1 VKRSALA
8 VPFELTR
15 GAPAFGSPSL
25 PQPHAHHGRSDPGE
39 LVSKT
44 VIVTLFS
51 MMTVRL
57 AADFRATGHITGLLL
72 LASEAL
78 VVALTLF
85 RRPADVVDRSARARI
100 LTALSMLGPPLVQPA
115 SFAAI
120 APETLT
126 VLLSGIGLMVS
137 LVGKASLGRS
147 FGLTPA
153 NRGVVCS
160 GFYRFVRHPIYL
172 GYLITHIGFVLANP
186 VGWNL
191 LALGMGDT
199 ALVMR
204 AIREEKT
211 LGQDPDYRD
220 YMQRV
225 PWRLV
230 PRVF

>member
-15 GAPAFGSPSL
+15 GAPAFRSPSL
-25 PQPHAHHGRSDPGE
+25 AQPHAHLGRSDPGE

-57 AADFRATGHITGLLL
+57 AADFRATGHATGLLL

-78 VVALTLF
+78 VVALTVF
-85 RRPADVVDRSARARI
+85 RRPAGIVDRSARARV

-126 VLLSGIGLMVS
+126 VLFSGVGLIVS

-172 GYLITHIGFVLANP
+172 GYLITHTGFLLANP
-186 VGWNL
+186 LGWNL
-191 LALGMGDT
+191 FVLGIGDT
-199 ALVMR
+199 ALVLR
-204 AIREEKT
+204 AIREETT